1 MGEEEGKSEA
11 RGGAMR
17 KTFKVFHK
25 THDKQ
30 RQTTVG
36 DGALERAK
44 EDTFDK
50 YNVALN
56 QMKEE

>member
-1 MGEEEGKSEA
+1 
-11 RGGAMR
+11 MR